1 MAVNLFNGGSILNN
15 LLPRIKIRYP
25 FNWVEISS
33 AGHVLERNNT
43 KEGERFRLI
52 HALGNTIDMDEKR
65 NTNIISYND
74 LIVLADKNVVIRCG
88 EDPETDKL
96 CLQVIGDV
104 NLYVEGDMHTEVEG
118 NRYDMVSGNW
128 QQECKGVYSLI
139 ADENMAIISKNQ
151 MKLKSNSYENKT
163 TFLLNDLSEGGS
175 IKENVKGN
183 YEVKI
188 QKEAATFSVRS
199 DGDIRTEAKKCRYEK
214 TDGNVIQQVGGK
226 IKTTIDGGSI
236 SCISGGAFD
245 GMASS
250 PSSNS
255 YDITV
260 SGVMNTATTG
270 NYNVNSG
277 GNIDMDASGNI
288 DMDASAIYLN

>member
-1 MAVNLFNGGSILNN
+1 MSVNLFSGGSILNN
-15 LLPRIKIRYP
+15 LLPQIKIRYP
-25 FNWVEISS
+25 RNWVEISS

-52 HALGNTIDMDEKR
+52 HAKGNFIDMDEKK
-65 NTNIISYND
+65 NTNIVSYND
-74 LIVLADKNVVIRCG
+74 LIVLADHNVVIRCG
-88 EDPETDKL
+88 EDPKTDKL
-96 CLQVIGDV
+96 VLQVIGDV

-118 NRYDMVSGNW
+118 NRYDMVNGNW

-139 ADENMAIISKNQ
+139 ADENMVITSKNQ
-151 MKLKSNSYENKT
+151 MKLNSNSYENKT

-188 QKEAATFSVRS
+188 QKETATFSVRS
-199 DGDIRTEAKKCRYEK
+199 EGDIRTEALKCRYEK

-226 IKTTIDGGSI
+226 IKTNIDGGSV
-236 SCISGGAFD
+236 SCIAGGSFD
-245 GMASS
+245 GMASA
-250 PSSNS
+250 PSGNS

-260 SGVMNTATTG
+260 SGVMNTSTSG
-270 NYNVNSG
+270 NYVVAAG
-277 GNIDMDASGNI
+277 GNI

>member
-1 MAVNLFNGGSILNN
+1 MSVNLFTGGSILNN

-25 FNWVEISS
+25 FNFVEISS

-52 HALGNTIDMDEKR
+52 HALGNTIDMDEKQ

-88 EDPETDKL
+88 EDPKTDKL

-118 NRYDMVSGNW
+118 NRYDMVNGNW
-128 QQECKGVYSLI
+128 QQECKGVYSVL

-183 YEVKI
+183 YEVKVL
-188 QKEAATFSVRS
+188 KETSTFSVRS
-199 DGDIRTEAKKCRYEK
+199 AGDIRTEAEKCRYEK
-214 TDGNVIQQVGGK
+214 TDGNVIQQVEGK
-226 IKTTIDGGSI
+226 IKTTIRGGSI
-236 SCISGGAFD
+236 SCVSGGAFD
-245 GMASS
+245 GMATSLS
-250 PSSNS
+250 GNS
-255 YDITV
+255 YDISV
-260 SGVMNTATTG
+260 SGVMKTATSG
-270 NYNVNSG
+270 NYVVEAG
-277 GNIDMDASGNI
+277 GNI

>member
-1 MAVNLFNGGSILNN
+1 MSVNLFSGGSILNN
-15 LLPRIKIRYP
+15 LLPQIKIRYP
-25 FNWVEISS
+25 RNWVEISS

-52 HALGNTIDMDEKR
+52 HAKGNFIDMDEKK
-65 NTNIISYND
+65 NTNIVSYND
-74 LIVLADKNVVIRCG
+74 LIVLADHNVVIRCG
-88 EDPETDKL
+88 EDPKTDKL
-96 CLQVIGDV
+96 VLQVIGDV

-118 NRYDMVSGNW
+118 NRYDMVNGNW

-139 ADENMAIISKNQ
+139 ADENMFINSKNQ

-199 DGDIRTEAKKCRYEK
+199 EGDIRTEALKCRYEK

-226 IKTTIDGGSI
+226 IKTNIDGGSI
-236 SCISGGAFD
+236 SCIAGGSFD
-245 GMASS
+245 GMASA

-260 SGVMNTATTG
+260 SGVMNTSTSG
-270 NYNVNSG
+270 NYVVAAG
-277 GNIDMDASGNI
+277 GNIDL
-288 DMDASAIYLN
+288 DASAIYLN

>member
-1 MAVNLFNGGSILNN
+1 MAVNLFSGGSILSN

-25 FNWVEISS
+25 FNFVEISS

-118 NRYDMVSGNW
+118 NRYDMVNGNW
-128 QQECKGVYSLI
+128 QQECKGVYSVL

-188 QKEAATFSVRS
+188 QKETATFSVRS
-199 DGDIRTEAKKCRYEK
+199 EGDIRTEALKCRYEK

-226 IKTTIDGGSI
+226 IKTNIDGGSI
-236 SCISGGAFD
+236 SCIAGGSFD
-245 GMASS
+245 GMASA

-260 SGVMNTATTG
+260 SGVMNTATSG
-270 NYNVNSG
+270 NYVVAAG
-277 GNIDMDASGNI
+277 GNIDL
-288 DMDASAIYLN
+288 DASAIYLN

>member
-1 MAVNLFNGGSILNN
+1 MAINLFSGGSILNN
-15 LLPRIKIRYP
+15 LLPQIKIRYP
-25 FNWVEISS
+25 RNWVEVSS

-52 HALGNTIDMDEKR
+52 HAKGNFIDMDEKK
-65 NTNIISYND
+65 NTNICSYND
-74 LIVLADKNVVIRCG
+74 LIVLADHNVVIRCG
-88 EDPETDKL
+88 EDPKTDKL
-96 CLQVIGDV
+96 VLQVIGDV
-104 NLYVEGDMHTEVEG
+104 NMYVEGDMHTEVEG
-118 NRYDMVSGNW
+118 NRYDMVNGNW

-139 ADENMAIISKNQ
+139 ADENMFINSKNQ

-199 DGDIRTEAKKCRYEK
+199 EGDIRTEALKCRYEK

-245 GMASS
+245 GMASA

-260 SGVMNTATTG
+260 SGVMNTSTSG
-270 NYNVNSG
+270 NYVVAAG
-277 GNIDMDASGNI
+277 GNIDL
-288 DMDASAIYLN
+288 DASAIYLN

>member
-1 MAVNLFNGGSILNN
+1 MSVNLFSGGSILNN
-15 LLPRIKIRYP
+15 LLPQIKIRYP
-25 FNWVEISS
+25 RNWVEISS

-52 HALGNTIDMDEKR
+52 HAKGNFIDMDEKK
-65 NTNIISYND
+65 NTNIVSYND
-74 LIVLADKNVVIRCG
+74 LIVLADHNVVIRCG
-88 EDPETDKL
+88 EDPKTDKL
-96 CLQVIGDV
+96 VLQVIGDV

-118 NRYDMVSGNW
+118 NRYDMVNGNW

-139 ADENMAIISKNQ
+139 SDENMVITSKNQ
-151 MKLKSNSYENKT
+151 MKLNSNSYENKT

-188 QKEAATFSVRS
+188 QKETATFSVRS
-199 DGDIRTEAKKCRYEK
+199 EGDIRTEALKCRYEK

-226 IKTTIDGGSI
+226 IKTNIDGGSI
-236 SCISGGAFD
+236 SCIAGGCFD
-245 GMASS
+245 GMADA

-260 SGVMNTATTG
+260 SGVMNTSTSG
-270 NYNVNSG
+270 NYVVAAG
-277 GNIDMDASGNI
+277 GNIDL
-288 DMDASAIYLN
+288 DASAIYLN

>member
-1 MAVNLFNGGSILNN
+1 M
-15 LLPRIKIRYP
+15 
-25 FNWVEISS
+25 
-33 AGHVLERNNT
+33 
-43 KEGERFRLI
+43 I
-52 HALGNTIDMDEKR
+52 HALGNTIDMDEKQ
-65 NTNIISYND
+65 NTNIVSYND
-74 LIVLADKNVVIRCG
+74 LIVLADHNVVIRCG
-88 EDPETDKL
+88 EDPKTDKL

-118 NRYDMVSGNW
+118 NRYDMVNGNW

-139 ADENMAIISKNQ
+139 ADENMAVISKNQ

-188 QKEAATFSVRS
+188 QKETSTFSVRS
-199 DGDIRTEAKKCRYEK
+199 DGDIRTEALKCRYEK

-226 IKTTIDGGSI
+226 IKTNIDGGSV
-236 SCISGGAFD
+236 SCIAGGSFD
-245 GMASS
+245 GMASA
-250 PSSNS
+250 PSGNS

-260 SGVMNTATTG
+260 SGVMNTSTSG
-270 NYNVNSG
+270 NYVVAAG
-277 GNIDMDASGNI
+277 GNI

>member
-1 MAVNLFNGGSILNN
+1 MAVNLFSGGSIINN
-15 LLPRIKIRYP
+15 LLPKIKIRYP
-25 FNWVEISS
+25 FNFVEISS

-52 HALGNTIDMDEKR
+52 HALGNTIDMDEKQ

-74 LIVLADKNVVIRCG
+74 LIVLADRNVVIRCG

-118 NRYDMVSGNW
+118 NRYDMVNGNW

-139 ADENMAIISKNQ
+139 ADENMTVISKNQ

-188 QKEAATFSVRS
+188 QKETATFSVRS
-199 DGDIRTEAKKCRYEK
+199 EGDIRTEALKCRYEK

-226 IKTTIDGGSI
+226 IKTNIDGGSI
-236 SCISGGAFD
+236 SCIAGGCFD
-245 GMASS
+245 GMADA

-260 SGVMNTATTG
+260 SGVMNTSTSG
-270 NYNVNSG
+270 NYVVAAG
-277 GNIDMDASGNI
+277 GNI

>member
-1 MAVNLFNGGSILNN
+1 MAINLFSGGSILNN
-15 LLPRIKIRYP
+15 LLPQIKIRYP
-25 FNWVEISS
+25 RNWVEVSS

-52 HALGNTIDMDEKR
+52 HAKGNFIDMDEKK
-65 NTNIISYND
+65 NTNIVSYND
-74 LIVLADKNVVIRCG
+74 LIVLADHNVVIRCG
-88 EDPETDKL
+88 EDPKTDKL
-96 CLQVIGDV
+96 VLQVIGDV
-104 NLYVEGDMHTEVEG
+104 NMYVEGDMHTEVEG
-118 NRYDMVSGNW
+118 NRYDMVNGNW

-139 ADENMAIISKNQ
+139 ADENMFINSKNQ

-199 DGDIRTEAKKCRYEK
+199 EGDIRTEALKCRYEK

-245 GMASS
+245 GMASA

-260 SGVMNTATTG
+260 SGVMNTSTSG
-270 NYNVNSG
+270 NYVVAAG
-277 GNIDMDASGNI
+277 GNIDL
-288 DMDASAIYLN
+288 DASAIYLN

>member
-1 MAVNLFNGGSILNN
+1 MSVNLFTGGSILNN

-25 FNWVEISS
+25 FNFVEISS

-52 HALGNTIDMDEKR
+52 HALGNTIDMDEKQ

-88 EDPETDKL
+88 EDPKTDKL

-118 NRYDMVSGNW
+118 NRYDMVNGNW
-128 QQECKGVYSLI
+128 QQECKGVYSVL

-175 IKENVKGN
+175 IQENVKGI

-188 QKEAATFSVRS
+188 QKETSTFSVRS
-199 DGDIRTEAKKCRYEK
+199 DGDIRTEARKCRYEK
-214 TDGNVIQQVGGK
+214 TDGNLIQQVEGK
-226 IKTTIDGGSI
+226 IKTTIRGASI
-236 SCISGGAFD
+236 SCVSGGAFD
-245 GMASS
+245 GMATSLS
-250 PSSNS
+250 GNS
-255 YDITV
+255 YDISV
-260 SGVMNTATTG
+260 SGVMKTATSG
-270 NYNVNSG
+270 NYVVEAG
-277 GNIDMDASGNI
+277 GNI

>member
-1 MAVNLFNGGSILNN
+1 MAINLFSGGSILNN
-15 LLPRIKIRYP
+15 LLPQIKIRYP
-25 FNWVEISS
+25 RNWVEVSS

-52 HALGNTIDMDEKR
+52 HAKGNFIDMDEKK
-65 NTNIISYND
+65 NTNIVSYND
-74 LIVLADKNVVIRCG
+74 MIVLADHNVVIRCG
-88 EDPETDKL
+88 EDPKTDKL
-96 CLQVIGDV
+96 VLQVIGDV
-104 NLYVEGDMHTEVEG
+104 NMYVEGDMHTEVEG
-118 NRYDMVSGNW
+118 NRYDMVNGNW

-139 ADENMAIISKNQ
+139 ADENMVITSKNQ
-151 MKLKSNSYENKT
+151 MKLNSNSYENKT

-188 QKEAATFSVRS
+188 QKETATFSVRS
-199 DGDIRTEAKKCRYEK
+199 EGDIRTEALKCRYEK

-226 IKTTIDGGSI
+226 IKTDIDGGSI
-236 SCISGGAFD
+236 SCIAGGCFD
-245 GMASS
+245 GMADA

-260 SGVMNTATTG
+260 SGVMNTSTSG
-270 NYNVNSG
+270 NYVVAAG
-277 GNIDMDASGNI
+277 GNIDL
-288 DMDASAIYLN
+288 DASAIYLN

>member
-1 MAVNLFNGGSILNN
+1 MSVNLFTGGSILNN

-25 FNWVEISS
+25 FNFVEISS

-52 HALGNTIDMDEKR
+52 HALGNTIDMDEKQ

-88 EDPETDKL
+88 EDPKTDKL

-118 NRYDMVSGNW
+118 NRYDMVNGNW
-128 QQECKGVYSLI
+128 QQECKGVYSVL

-188 QKEAATFSVRS
+188 QKETSTFSVRS
-199 DGDIRTEAKKCRYEK
+199 DGDIRTEARKCRYEK
-214 TDGNVIQQVGGK
+214 TDGNLIQQVEGK
-226 IKTTIDGGSI
+226 IKTTIRGGSI
-236 SCISGGAFD
+236 SCVSGGAFD
-245 GMASS
+245 GMATSLS
-250 PSSNS
+250 GNS
-255 YDITV
+255 YDISV
-260 SGVMNTATTG
+260 SGVMKTATSG
-270 NYNVNSG
+270 NYVVEAG
-277 GNIDMDASGNI
+277 GNI

>member
-1 MAVNLFNGGSILNN
+1 MAVNLFTGGSILNN

-25 FNWVEISS
+25 FNFVEISS

-118 NRYDMVSGNW
+118 NRYDMVNGNW
-128 QQECKGVYSLI
+128 QQECKGVYSVL

-199 DGDIRTEAKKCRYEK
+199 EGDIRTEANKCRYEK

-226 IKTTIDGGSI
+226 IKTTIDGGSV

-245 GMASS
+245 GMASA

-260 SGVMNTATTG
+260 SGVMNTSTSG
-270 NYNVNSG
+270 NYVVAAG
-277 GNIDMDASGNI
+277 GNIDL
-288 DMDASAIYLN
+288 DASAIYLN

>member
-1 MAVNLFNGGSILNN
+1 MAVNLFSGGSILNN
-15 LLPRIKIRYP
+15 LLPQIKIRYP
-25 FNWVEISS
+25 RNWVEISS

-52 HALGNTIDMDEKR
+52 HCKGNFIDMDEKK
-65 NTNIISYND
+65 NTNIVSYND
-74 LIVLADKNVVIRCG
+74 LIVLADHNVVIRCG
-88 EDPETDKL
+88 EDPKTDKL
-96 CLQVIGDV
+96 VLQVIGDV

-118 NRYDMVSGNW
+118 NRYDMVNGNW

-139 ADENMAIISKNQ
+139 ADENMVITSKNQ
-151 MKLKSNSYENKT
+151 MKLNSNSYENKT

-188 QKEAATFSVRS
+188 QKETATFSVRS
-199 DGDIRTEAKKCRYEK
+199 EGDIRTEALKCRYEK
-214 TDGNVIQQVGGK
+214 TDGNIIQQVGGK
-226 IKTTIDGGSI
+226 IKTNIDGGSI
-236 SCISGGAFD
+236 SCIAGGCFD
-245 GMASS
+245 GMADA

-260 SGVMNTATTG
+260 SGVMNTSTSG
-270 NYNVNSG
+270 NYVVAAG
-277 GNIDMDASGNI
+277 GNIDL
-288 DMDASAIYLN
+288 DASAIYLN

>member
-1 MAVNLFNGGSILNN
+1 MSVNLFSGGSILNN
-15 LLPRIKIRYP
+15 LLPQKKIRYP
-25 FNWVEISS
+25 RNWVEISS

-52 HALGNTIDMDEKR
+52 HAKGNFIDMDEKK
-65 NTNIISYND
+65 NTNIVSYND
-74 LIVLADKNVVIRCG
+74 LIVLADHNVVIRCG
-88 EDPETDKL
+88 EDPKTDKL
-96 CLQVIGDV
+96 VLQVIGDV

-118 NRYDMVSGNW
+118 NRYDMVNGNW

-139 ADENMAIISKNQ
+139 ADENMVITSKNQ
-151 MKLKSNSYENKT
+151 MKLNSNSYENKT

-188 QKEAATFSVRS
+188 QKETATFSVRS
-199 DGDIRTEAKKCRYEK
+199 EGDIRTEALKCRYEK

-226 IKTTIDGGSI
+226 IKTNIDGGSI
-236 SCISGGAFD
+236 SCIAGGCFD
-245 GMASS
+245 GMADA

-260 SGVMNTATTG
+260 SGVMNTSTSG
-270 NYNVNSG
+270 NYVVAAG
-277 GNIDMDASGNI
+277 GNIDL
-288 DMDASAIYLN
+288 DASAIYLN

>member
-1 MAVNLFNGGSILNN
+1 MAVNLFSGGSILSN

-25 FNWVEISS
+25 FNFVEISS

-88 EDPETDKL
+88 EDPKTDKL

-118 NRYDMVSGNW
+118 NRYDMVNGNW
-128 QQECKGVYSLI
+128 QQECKGVYSVL

-188 QKEAATFSVRS
+188 QKETSTFSVRS
-199 DGDIRTEAKKCRYEK
+199 DGDIRTEARKCRYEK
-214 TDGNVIQQVGGK
+214 TDGNLIQQVEGK
-226 IKTTIDGGSI
+226 IKTTIRGGSI
-236 SCISGGAFD
+236 SCVSGGAFD
-245 GMASS
+245 GMATSLS
-250 PSSNS
+250 GNS
-255 YDITV
+255 YDISV
-260 SGVMNTATTG
+260 SGVMKTATSG
-270 NYNVNSG
+270 NYVVEAG
-277 GNIDMDASGNI
+277 GNI

>member
-1 MAVNLFNGGSILNN
+1 MAINLFSGGSILNN
-15 LLPRIKIRYP
+15 LLPQIKIRYP
-25 FNWVEISS
+25 RNWVEVSS

-52 HALGNTIDMDEKR
+52 HAKGNFIDMDEKK
-65 NTNIISYND
+65 NTNIVSYND
-74 LIVLADKNVVIRCG
+74 LIVLADHNVVIRCG
-88 EDPETDKL
+88 EDPKTDKL
-96 CLQVIGDV
+96 VLQVIGDV
-104 NLYVEGDMHTEVEG
+104 NMYVEGDMHTEVEG
-118 NRYDMVSGNW
+118 NRYDMVNGNW

-139 ADENMAIISKNQ
+139 ADENMVITSKNQ
-151 MKLKSNSYENKT
+151 MKLNSNSYENKT

-188 QKEAATFSVRS
+188 QKETATFSVRS
-199 DGDIRTEAKKCRYEK
+199 EGDIRTEALKCRYEK

-245 GMASS
+245 GMASA

-260 SGVMNTATTG
+260 SGVMNTATSG
-270 NYNVNSG
+270 NYVVAAG
-277 GNIDMDASGNI
+277 GNIDL
-288 DMDASAIYLN
+288 DASAIYLN

>member
-1 MAVNLFNGGSILNN
+1 MAINLFSGGSILNN
-15 LLPRIKIRYP
+15 LLPQIKIRYP
-25 FNWVEISS
+25 RNWVEVSS

-52 HALGNTIDMDEKR
+52 HAKGNFIDMDEKK
-65 NTNIISYND
+65 NTNIVSYND
-74 LIVLADKNVVIRCG
+74 LIVLADHNVVIRCG
-88 EDPETDKL
+88 EDPKTDKL
-96 CLQVIGDV
+96 VLQVIGDV
-104 NLYVEGDMHTEVEG
+104 NMYVEGDMHTEVEG
-118 NRYDMVSGNW
+118 NRYDMVNGNW

-188 QKEAATFSVRS
+188 QKETSTFSVRS
-199 DGDIRTEAKKCRYEK
+199 DGDIRTEALKCRYEK

-226 IKTTIDGGSI
+226 IKTNIDGGSV
-236 SCISGGAFD
+236 SCIAGGSFD
-245 GMASS
+245 GMASA
-250 PSSNS
+250 PSGNS

-260 SGVMNTATTG
+260 SGVMNTSTSG
-270 NYNVNSG
+270 NYVVAAG
-277 GNIDMDASGNI
+277 GNI

>member
-1 MAVNLFNGGSILNN
+1 MSVNLFSGGSILNN
-15 LLPRIKIRYP
+15 LLPQIKIRYP
-25 FNWVEISS
+25 RNWVEISS

-52 HALGNTIDMDEKR
+52 HAKGNFIDMDEKK
-65 NTNIISYND
+65 NTNIVSYND
-74 LIVLADKNVVIRCG
+74 MIVLADHNVVIRCG
-88 EDPETDKL
+88 EDPKTDKL
-96 CLQVIGDV
+96 VLQVIGDV

-118 NRYDMVSGNW
+118 NRYDMVNGNW

-139 ADENMAIISKNQ
+139 SDENMVITSKNQ
-151 MKLKSNSYENKT
+151 MKLNSNSYENKT

-188 QKEAATFSVRS
+188 QKESATFSVRS
-199 DGDIRTEAKKCRYEK
+199 EGDIRTEALKCRYEK

-226 IKTTIDGGSI
+226 IKTNIDGGSI
-236 SCISGGAFD
+236 SCIAGGCFD

-260 SGVMNTATTG
+260 SGVMKTSTSG
-270 NYNVNSG
+270 NYVVEAG
-277 GNIDMDASGNI
+277 GNIDL
-288 DMDASAIYLN
+288 DASAIYLN

>member
-1 MAVNLFNGGSILNN
+1 MSVNLFSGGSILNN
-15 LLPRIKIRYP
+15 LLPQIKIRYP
-25 FNWVEISS
+25 RNWVEISS

-52 HALGNTIDMDEKR
+52 HAKGNFIDMDEKK
-65 NTNIISYND
+65 NTNIVSYND
-74 LIVLADKNVVIRCG
+74 LIVLADHNVVIRCG
-88 EDPETDKL
+88 EDPKTDKL
-96 CLQVIGDV
+96 VLQVIGDV

-118 NRYDMVSGNW
+118 NRYDMVNGNW

-139 ADENMAIISKNQ
+139 ADENMVITSKNQ
-151 MKLKSNSYENKT
+151 MKLNSNSYENKT

-188 QKEAATFSVRS
+188 QKETATFSVRS
-199 DGDIRTEAKKCRYEK
+199 EGDIRTEALKCRYEK

-226 IKTTIDGGSI
+226 IKTNIDGGSI
-236 SCISGGAFD
+236 SCIAGGCFD
-245 GMASS
+245 GMADA

-260 SGVMNTATTG
+260 SGVMKTATSG
-270 NYNVNSG
+270 NYVVEAG
-277 GNIDMDASGNI
+277 GNI

>member
-1 MAVNLFNGGSILNN
+1 
-15 LLPRIKIRYP
+15 
-25 FNWVEISS
+25 
-33 AGHVLERNNT
+33 
-43 KEGERFRLI
+43 
-52 HALGNTIDMDEKR
+52 MDEKR

-118 NRYDMVSGNW
+118 NRYDMVNGNW

-139 ADENMAIISKNQ
+139 ADENMFINSKNQ

-199 DGDIRTEAKKCRYEK
+199 EGDIRTEALKCRYEK

-245 GMASS
+245 GMASA

-260 SGVMNTATTG
+260 SGVMNTSTSG
-270 NYNVNSG
+270 NYVVAAG
-277 GNIDMDASGNI
+277 GNIDL
-288 DMDASAIYLN
+288 DASAIYLN

>member
-1 MAVNLFNGGSILNN
+1 MSVNLFSGGSILNN
-15 LLPRIKIRYP
+15 LLPQIKIRYP
-25 FNWVEISS
+25 RNWVEISS

-52 HALGNTIDMDEKR
+52 HAKGNFIDMDEKK
-65 NTNIISYND
+65 NTNIVSYND
-74 LIVLADKNVVIRCG
+74 LIVLADHNVVIRCG
-88 EDPETDKL
+88 EDPKTDKL
-96 CLQVIGDV
+96 VLQVIGDV

-118 NRYDMVSGNW
+118 NRYDMVNGNW

-139 ADENMAIISKNQ
+139 ADENMVITSKNQ
-151 MKLKSNSYENKT
+151 MKLNSNSYENKT

-188 QKEAATFSVRS
+188 QKETATFSVRS
-199 DGDIRTEAKKCRYEK
+199 EGDIRTEALKCRYEK

-226 IKTTIDGGSI
+226 IKTNIDGGSI
-236 SCISGGAFD
+236 SCIAGGCFD
-245 GMASS
+245 GMADA

-260 SGVMNTATTG
+260 SGVMNTSTSG
-270 NYNVNSG
+270 NYVVAAG
-277 GNIDMDASGNI
+277 GNI

>member
-1 MAVNLFNGGSILNN
+1 MAVNLFSGGSIINN
-15 LLPRIKIRYP
+15 LLPKIKIRYP
-25 FNWVEISS
+25 FNFVEISS

-52 HALGNTIDMDEKR
+52 HALGNTIDMDEKQ
-65 NTNIISYND
+65 NTNITSYND
-74 LIVLADKNVVIRCG
+74 LIVLADHNVVIRCG
-88 EDPETDKL
+88 EDPKTDKL
-96 CLQVIGDV
+96 VLQVIGDV

-118 NRYDMVSGNW
+118 NRYDMVNGNW

-139 ADENMAIISKNQ
+139 ADENMVITSKNQ
-151 MKLKSNSYENKT
+151 MKLNSNSYENKT

-188 QKEAATFSVRS
+188 QKETATFSVRS
-199 DGDIRTEAKKCRYEK
+199 EGDIRTEALKCRYEK

-226 IKTTIDGGSI
+226 IKTNIDGGSI
-236 SCISGGAFD
+236 SCIAGGCFD
-245 GMASS
+245 GMADA

-260 SGVMNTATTG
+260 SGVMNTSTSG
-270 NYNVNSG
+270 NYVVAAG
-277 GNIDMDASGNI
+277 GNIDL
-288 DMDASAIYLN
+288 DASAIYLN

>member
-1 MAVNLFNGGSILNN
+1 MAINLFSGGSILNN
-15 LLPRIKIRYP
+15 LLPQIKIRYP
-25 FNWVEISS
+25 RNWVEVSS

-52 HALGNTIDMDEKR
+52 HAKGNFIDMDEKK
-65 NTNIISYND
+65 NTNIVSYND
-74 LIVLADKNVVIRCG
+74 MIVLADHNVVIRCG
-88 EDPETDKL
+88 EDPKTDKL
-96 CLQVIGDV
+96 VLQVIGDV

-118 NRYDMVSGNW
+118 NRYDMVNGNW

-139 ADENMAIISKNQ
+139 ADENMVITSKNQ
-151 MKLKSNSYENKT
+151 MKLNSNSYENKT

-188 QKEAATFSVRS
+188 QKESATFSVRS
-199 DGDIRTEAKKCRYEK
+199 EGDIRTEALKCRYEK

-226 IKTTIDGGSI
+226 IKTNIDGGSI
-236 SCISGGAFD
+236 SCIAGGCFD
-245 GMASS
+245 GMADA

-260 SGVMNTATTG
+260 SGVMNTSTSG
-270 NYNVNSG
+270 NYVVAAG
-277 GNIDMDASGNI
+277 GNIDL
-288 DMDASAIYLN
+288 DASAIYLN

>member
-1 MAVNLFNGGSILNN
+1 MAINLFSGGSILNN
-15 LLPRIKIRYP
+15 LLPQIKIRYP
-25 FNWVEISS
+25 RNWVEVSS

-52 HALGNTIDMDEKR
+52 HAKGNFIDMDEKK
-65 NTNIISYND
+65 NTNIVSYND
-74 LIVLADKNVVIRCG
+74 MIVLADHNVVIRCG
-88 EDPETDKL
+88 EDPKTDKL
-96 CLQVIGDV
+96 VLQVIGDV
-104 NLYVEGDMHTEVEG
+104 NMYVEGDMHTEVEG
-118 NRYDMVSGNW
+118 NRYDMVNGNW

-139 ADENMAIISKNQ
+139 SDENMVITSKNQ
-151 MKLKSNSYENKT
+151 MKLNSNSYENKT

-188 QKEAATFSVRS
+188 QKESATFSVRS
-199 DGDIRTEAKKCRYEK
+199 EGDIRTEALKCRYEK

-226 IKTTIDGGSI
+226 IKTNIDGGSI
-236 SCISGGAFD
+236 SCIAGGCFD

-260 SGVMNTATTG
+260 SGVMKTSTSG
-270 NYNVNSG
+270 NYVVEAG
-277 GNIDMDASGNI
+277 GNIDL
-288 DMDASAIYLN
+288 DASAIYLN

>member
-1 MAVNLFNGGSILNN
+1 MAINLFSGGSILNN
-15 LLPRIKIRYP
+15 LLPQIKIRYP
-25 FNWVEISS
+25 RNWVEVSS

-52 HALGNTIDMDEKR
+52 HAKGNFIDMDEKK
-65 NTNIISYND
+65 NTNIVSYND
-74 LIVLADKNVVIRCG
+74 MIVLADHNVVIRCG
-88 EDPETDKL
+88 EDPKTDKL
-96 CLQVIGDV
+96 VLQVIGDV

-118 NRYDMVSGNW
+118 NRYDMVNGNW

-139 ADENMAIISKNQ
+139 SDENMVITSKNQ
-151 MKLKSNSYENKT
+151 MKLNSNSYENKT

-188 QKEAATFSVRS
+188 QKESATFSVRS
-199 DGDIRTEAKKCRYEK
+199 EGDIRTEALKCRYEK

-226 IKTTIDGGSI
+226 IKTNIDGGSI
-236 SCISGGAFD
+236 SCIAGGCFD

-260 SGVMNTATTG
+260 SGVMKTSTSG
-270 NYNVNSG
+270 NYVVEAG
-277 GNIDMDASGNI
+277 GNIDL
-288 DMDASAIYLN
+288 DASAIYLN

>member
-1 MAVNLFNGGSILNN
+1 MSVNLFTGGSILNN

-25 FNWVEISS
+25 FNFVEISS

-52 HALGNTIDMDEKR
+52 HALGNTIDMDEKQ

-118 NRYDMVSGNW
+118 NRYDMVNGNW
-128 QQECKGVYSLI
+128 QQECKGVYSVL

-183 YEVKI
+183 YEVKVL
-188 QKEAATFSVRS
+188 KETSTFSVRS
-199 DGDIRTEAKKCRYEK
+199 AGDIRTEAEKCRYEK
-214 TDGNVIQQVGGK
+214 TDGNVIQQVEGK
-226 IKTTIDGGSI
+226 IKTTIRGGSI
-236 SCISGGAFD
+236 SCVSGGAFD
-245 GMASS
+245 GMATSLS
-250 PSSNS
+250 GNS

-260 SGVMNTATTG
+260 SGAMKTATSG
-270 NYNVNSG
+270 NYVVEAG
-277 GNIDMDASGNI
+277 GNI

>member
-1 MAVNLFNGGSILNN
+1 MAINLFSGGSILNN
-15 LLPRIKIRYP
+15 LLPQIKIRYP
-25 FNWVEISS
+25 RNWVEVSS

-52 HALGNTIDMDEKR
+52 HAKGNFIDMDEKK
-65 NTNIISYND
+65 NTNIVSYND
-74 LIVLADKNVVIRCG
+74 MIVLADHNVVIRCG
-88 EDPETDKL
+88 EDPKTDKL
-96 CLQVIGDV
+96 VLQVIGDV
-104 NLYVEGDMHTEVEG
+104 NMYVEGDMHTEVEG
-118 NRYDMVSGNW
+118 NRYDMVNGNW

-188 QKEAATFSVRS
+188 QKESATFSVRS
-199 DGDIRTEAKKCRYEK
+199 EGDIRTEALKCRYEK

-236 SCISGGAFD
+236 SCIAGGCFD

-260 SGVMNTATTG
+260 SGVMKTSTSG
-270 NYNVNSG
+270 NYVVEAG
-277 GNIDMDASGNI
+277 GNIDL
-288 DMDASAIYLN
+288 DASAIYLN

>member
-1 MAVNLFNGGSILNN
+1 MSVNLFSGGSILNN
-15 LLPRIKIRYP
+15 LLPQIKIRYP
-25 FNWVEISS
+25 RNWVEISS

-52 HALGNTIDMDEKR
+52 HAKGNFIDMDEKK
-65 NTNIISYND
+65 NTNIVSYND
-74 LIVLADKNVVIRCG
+74 LIVLADHNVVIRCG
-88 EDPETDKL
+88 EDPKTDKL
-96 CLQVIGDV
+96 VLQVIGDV

-118 NRYDMVSGNW
+118 NRYDMVNGNW

-188 QKEAATFSVRS
+188 QKETATFSVRS
-199 DGDIRTEAKKCRYEK
+199 EGDIRTEALKCRYEK

-226 IKTTIDGGSI
+226 IKTNIDGGSI
-236 SCISGGAFD
+236 SCIAGGCFD
-245 GMASS
+245 GMADA

-260 SGVMNTATTG
+260 SGVMNTSTSG
-270 NYNVNSG
+270 NYVVAAG
-277 GNIDMDASGNI
+277 GNI

>member
-1 MAVNLFNGGSILNN
+1 
-15 LLPRIKIRYP
+15 
-25 FNWVEISS
+25 
-33 AGHVLERNNT
+33 
-43 KEGERFRLI
+43 
-52 HALGNTIDMDEKR
+52 
-65 NTNIISYND
+65 
-74 LIVLADKNVVIRCG
+74 
-88 EDPETDKL
+88 
-96 CLQVIGDV
+96 VIGDV

-118 NRYDMVSGNW
+118 NRYDMVNGNW

-151 MKLKSNSYENKT
+151 MQLTSNSYLNRT
-163 TFLLNDLSEGGS
+163 TFLVNDLSEGGS
-175 IKENVKGN
+175 IKEFVKGN
-183 YEVKI
+183 YEIKV

-199 DGDIRTEAKKCRYEK
+199 EGDIRTEANKCRYEK

-245 GMASS
+245 GMASA

-260 SGVMNTATTG
+260 SGVMNTSTSG
-270 NYNVNSG
+270 NYVVAAG
-277 GNIDMDASGNI
+277 GNI

>member
-1 MAVNLFNGGSILNN
+1 MAVNLFSGGSILSN

-118 NRYDMVSGNW
+118 NRYDMVNGNW
-128 QQECKGVYSLI
+128 QQECKGVYSVL

-199 DGDIRTEAKKCRYEK
+199 EGDIRTEANKCRYEK

-226 IKTTIDGGSI
+226 IKTTIDGGSV

-245 GMASS
+245 GMASA

-260 SGVMNTATTG
+260 SGVMNTSTSG
-270 NYNVNSG
+270 NYVVAAG
-277 GNIDMDASGNI
+277 GNIDL
-288 DMDASAIYLN
+288 DASAIYLN

>member
-1 MAVNLFNGGSILNN
+1 MAVNLFSGGSIINN
-15 LLPRIKIRYP
+15 LLPKIKIRYP
-25 FNWVEISS
+25 FNFVEISS

-52 HALGNTIDMDEKR
+52 HALGNTIDMDEKQ
-65 NTNIISYND
+65 NTNITSYND
-74 LIVLADKNVVIRCG
+74 LIVLADHNVVIRCG
-88 EDPETDKL
+88 EDPKTDKL
-96 CLQVIGDV
+96 VLQVIGDV

-118 NRYDMVSGNW
+118 NRYDMVNGNW

-139 ADENMAIISKNQ
+139 ADENMVITSKNQ
-151 MKLKSNSYENKT
+151 MKLNSNSYENKT

-188 QKEAATFSVRS
+188 QKETATFSVRS
-199 DGDIRTEAKKCRYEK
+199 EGDIRTEALKCRYEK

-226 IKTTIDGGSI
+226 IKTNIDGGSI
-236 SCISGGAFD
+236 SCIAGGSFD
-245 GMASS
+245 GMASA

-260 SGVMNTATTG
+260 SGVMNTATSG
-270 NYNVNSG
+270 NYVVAAG
-277 GNIDMDASGNI
+277 GNIDL
-288 DMDASAIYLN
+288 DASAIYLN

>member
-25 FNWVEISS
+25 FNFVEISS

-118 NRYDMVSGNW
+118 NRYDMVNGNW

-151 MKLKSNSYENKT
+151 MQLKSNSYLNRT
-163 TFLLNDLSEGGS
+163 TFLVNDLSEGGS
-175 IKENVKGN
+175 I
-183 YEVKI
+183 
-188 QKEAATFSVRS
+188 
-199 DGDIRTEAKKCRYEK
+199 
-214 TDGNVIQQVGGK
+214 
-226 IKTTIDGGSI
+226 
-236 SCISGGAFD
+236 
-245 GMASS
+245 
-250 PSSNS
+250 
-255 YDITV
+255 
-260 SGVMNTATTG
+260 
-270 NYNVNSG
+270 
-277 GNIDMDASGNI
+277 
-288 DMDASAIYLN
+288 